1 MRCPYCTSDV
11 PDEALVCAHCAR
23 DLYLVR
29 SLREQIG
36 LLEQAA
42 TGQAGAASPAP
53 DARIGE
59 LEKELADLRAQQAAA
74 VPAAAGAGYLAAL
87 MKALLLTLVLLV
99 AAHGLLLF
107 VYDVKPLYLRI
118 ATILLPMPFGLL
130 LAMKH
135 PGRLTSSAVGGF
147 VMAAAAVFA
156 MLFVTATID
165 KVPVLPQDLRDAKEI
180 LEYGVSI
187 GLAFLTGL
195 LAGRLLHALRAK
207 GSPPHRVA
215 LILSRAVVADE
226 KGEFGIEKAAKR
238 IETIIKVA
246 TPAATFA
253 AAIYSGIKA
262 FLGDP
267 G

>member
-1 MRCPYCTSDV
+1 MRCPYCTSEV
-11 PDEALVCAHCAR
+11 PDEALVCAYCAR

-29 SLREQIG
+29 SLREKIEQ
-36 LLEQAA
+36 LEN
-42 TGQAGAASPAP
+42 AASGQPAADSPGP

-59 LEKELADLRAQQAAA
+59 LEKQLADLREQQAAA
-74 VPAAAGAGYLAAL
+74 VPAAADAGYRAAL
-87 MKALLLTLVLLV
+87 VKDLVLTLVLLV

-107 VYDVKPLYLRI
+107 VYDVRPLYLRI
-118 ATILLPMPFGLL
+118 ATIVLPMPFGLL

-135 PGRLTSSAVGGF
+135 PGRGTASAVGGF

-165 KVPVLPQDLRDAKEI
+165 KVPVLPQDLRDAREV
-180 LEYGVSI
+180 LEYVVSI

-195 LAGRLLHALRAK
+195 LAGGLLAASRAK
-207 GSPPHRVA
+207 DSQPHRVV

-226 KGEFGIEKAAKR
+226 KGEYGIEKAAKR
-238 IETIIKVA
+238 IETIIKVT
-246 TPAATFA
+246 TPAATCA

>member
-29 SLREQIG
+29 SLREKIEQ
-36 LLEQAA
+36 LESAASGQAA
-42 TGQAGAASPAP
+42 DSPGP

-59 LEKELADLRAQQAAA
+59 LEKQLADLRAQQAAA
-74 VPAAAGAGYLAAL
+74 VPAMTDAGYRAAL
-87 MKALLLTLVLLV
+87 LKGLVLTLVLLV

-107 VYDVKPLYLRI
+107 VYDVRPLYLRI
-118 ATILLPMPFGLL
+118 ATIILPIPFGFL

-135 PGRLTSSAVGGF
+135 PGRRTPSVIGGF

-156 MLFVTATID
+156 MLLVTAMID
-165 KVPVLPQDLRDAKEI
+165 KVPVLPQDLRDAREV
-180 LEYGVSI
+180 LEYVVSI

-195 LAGRLLHALRAK
+195 LAGGLLAASKAK
-207 GSPPHRVA
+207 DSPPHRVA
-215 LILSRAVVADE
+215 RILSRAVVADE
-226 KGEFGIEKAAKR
+226 KGEYGIEKAAKR

-262 FLGDP
+262 FFGDP